1 MEKNKLYKIL
11 ITSLGA
17 ISLLLVFGLG
27 FSDSLASLLDTDGDG
42 YSDEQEI
49 AMGYSPYNPE
59 PIKFSESDMDGDGLS
74 DYFEHV
80 YGTDPFKA
88 DTDGDGYSDF
98 VEIDNAYDPLSKEP
112 RKLPVRVEIN
122 LKSQTMSFFVDN
134 HHWREFSIS
143 SGKPS
148 MPTRVGEYKIV
159 NKIEKAWSKT
169 YGLYMPFW
177 LGLDRGSI
185 GIHELPIWP
194 NGYREGSDHLG
205 VPVSHGC
212 VRLGIG
218 AAEYV
223 YNHLEVGD
231 VVIIKD

>member
-1 MEKNKLYKIL
+1 MTGVQTCAL
-11 ITSLGA
+11 
-17 ISLLLVFGLG
+17 
-27 FSDSLASLLDTDGDG
+27 
-42 YSDEQEI
+42 
-49 AMGYSPYNPE
+49 
-59 PIKFSESDMDGDGLS
+59 PI
-74 DYFEHV
+74 Y
-80 YGTDPFKA
+80 
-88 DTDGDGYSDF
+88 
-98 VEIDNAYDPLSKEP
+98 
-112 RKLPVRVEIN
+112 
-122 LKSQTMSFFVDN
+122 